1 MTIRFDAQ
9 FIIYHGFSHEIWG
22 VSCKISPKPIVPV
35 PAESPESLLRRS
47 TLAMVTSSE
56 RIKNLDCNSSVW
68 VTKDQRES
76 GLKYLVEKHARQG
89 AAITARTLSG
99 LMANGEEEQQRLE
112 AQKTQK
118 RQREG
123 EVNDLMAEMARL
135 EEEGAK
141 PSTAS
146 VGLFA
151 RQAAKDAKGKK
162 PLIVVKKPKVDE
174 APSEPKKEEHQVP
187 AASEAASG
195 GLLGAYSS
203 SEEEEDAEES
213 SEKE

>member
-1 MTIRFDAQ
+1 
-9 FIIYHGFSHEIWG
+9 
-22 VSCKISPKPIVPV
+22 
-35 PAESPESLLRRS
+35 
-47 TLAMVTSSE
+47 MVTSSE
-56 RIKNLDCNSSVW
+56 WIKNLDCNSSVW

-141 PSTAS
+141 PSTPS

-174 APSEPKKEEHQVP
+174 APSEPKKEEQQALVP
-187 AASEAASG
+187 ASEAS

-203 SEEEEDAEES
+203 SEEEEDEES
-213 SEKE
+213 SER